1 MPRPPG
7 TPTGQ
12 PGWSRAS
19 PSPPT
24 PADAHRAWLALLRA
38 LLCRDDVD
46 QKGEQLT
53 GTHAYVLRFEPG
65 HLPPVAT
72 FWNLAM
78 YDTDNFSVDNQL
90 GRYTIGSTTDG
101 LQPDP
106 DGSLTIAIQ
115 HQPPADTANWLP
127 APAGPFNLTLR
138 FYGPDTSVLNG
149 SYRLPAIQRVSL
161 ATRPASLH
169 SGLSGRFEES
179 VETPLSGRG
188 GGVPPHG
195 ISAVF
200 G

>member
-1 MPRPPG
+1 M
-7 TPTGQ
+7 
-12 PGWSRAS
+12 
-19 PSPPT
+19 
-24 PADAHRAWLALLRA
+24 RA

-65 HLPPVAT
+65 HLPTVAT

-127 APAGPFNLTLR
+127 APSATIGRKPMTSSSTATLSTPSPSASTVPETSMPGVWGSVTGNGPCR
-138 FYGPDTSVLNG
+138 
-149 SYRLPAIQRVSL
+149 
-161 ATRPASLH
+161 
-169 SGLSGRFEES
+169 
-179 VETPLSGRG
+179 
-188 GGVPPHG
+188 
-195 ISAVF
+195 
-200 G
+200 